1 MSDTLSEEGEEL
13 MAPPSAIPEPE
24 PAPDPPVVVDEP
36 ERQQRTRLQ
45 KRIRQMLVGIFL
57 MDAGVLFVTS
67 CVAWLYQKVIDDL
80 WFEAPYPYHWLP
92 LLGPG
97 MILLWLGMLVVFG
110 AYRVRNYGA
119 GFEEFRA
126 IATASL
132 VTFGVASMF
141 GFLAS
146 HHPSRG
152 YPILFFLLGTP
163 LLLLARYID
172 RRTLHVARQQ
182 GRLSIRMIA
191 LGSQQAVR
199 ELVDVLERAPWM
211 GYKVVGMCVPRGQQA
226 EEMGIPVL
234 GDIDDVRHQA
244 IEMNVD
250 GVIVAGGSY
259 SSAAD
264 LRRLGW
270 ALQGLELDMLVIPSL
285 TDIAGPR
292 VHMRH
297 VAGLPFVQVEEP
309 QSDRAGGWAKRTF
322 DVVLAGGGI
331 LVLSPLLLLVALL
344 IRLQDGGSV
353 LYRQR
358 RVGANGA
365 EFDMIKF
372 RSMVVDAES
381 RLDELAHANEHDGVL
396 FKIREDPRVTRVG
409 RFIRKYSIDEL
420 PQLFNVLRGEMS
432 LVGPRPP
439 LVNEYERYE
448 QDTHRRL
455 LVRPGMT
462 GLWQVSGRADLP
474 WSEAVRLDLYYV
486 DNWSMVIDLVIM
498 IKTVKA
504 VLVSRGAY

>member
-1 MSDTLSEEGEEL
+1 MAEGREL
-13 MAPPSAIPEPE
+13 VTSAPPADV
-24 PAPDPPVVVDEP
+24 PA
-36 ERQQRTRLQ
+36 RLQRTHLQ
-45 KRIRQMLVGIFL
+45 RRIRQMLLGIFL

-67 CVAWLYQKVIDDL
+67 TVAWLYQRRIDRYWDEPVYL
-80 WFEAPYPYHWLP
+80 YHWAP
-92 LLGPG
+92 VLGPG
-97 MILLWLGMLVVFG
+97 MIVLWLLMLVGFG
-110 AYRVRNYGA
+110 AYRTRSYGA

-126 IATASL
+126 IAVASL
-132 VTFGVASMF
+132 VTFGVATTY
-141 GFLAS
+141 GFFS
-146 HHPSRG
+146 PHQPTRG
-152 YPILFFLLGTP
+152 YPILFLVLGTP
-163 LLLLARYID
+163 LLLLARYVD
-172 RRTLHVARQQ
+172 RRTLHLARSQ

-191 LGSQQAVR
+191 LGSPQAVR
-199 ELVDVLERAPWM
+199 ELLDVLDRAPWM
-211 GYKVVGMCVPRGQQA
+211 GYKVVGMCVPHGQAA
-226 EEMGIPVL
+226 EDVGVPVL
-234 GDIDDVRHQA
+234 GDIDDVRQLA
-244 IEMNVD
+244 LDMAVD

-270 ALQGLELDMLVIPSL
+270 ALQGLDLAMLVVPAL

-297 VAGLPFVQVEEP
+297 VAGLPFVQVEDP

-322 DVVLAGGGI
+322 DLVVAAI
-331 LVLSPLLLLVALL
+331 LVALL
-344 IRLQDGGSV
+344 SPVLLLIALLVRLQDGGPA

-372 RSMVVDAES
+372 RSMVVDADA
-381 RLDELAHANEHDGVL
+381 RLAALAGANEHDGVL

-409 RFIRKYSIDEL
+409 RFIRKFSIDEL

-439 LVNEYERYE
+439 LVSEYERYE

-498 IKTVKA
+498 VKTVKA
-504 VLVSRGAY
+504 VLFSHGAY

>member
-13 MAPPSAIPEPE
+13 MSAASM
-24 PAPDPPVVVDEP
+24 PADDPAADNTAAADVVVRP
-36 ERQQRTRLQ
+36 QRTRLQ
-45 KRIRQMLVGIFL
+45 RRIRQMLVGIFL

-67 CVAWLYQKVIDDL
+67 CVAWLYQKTIDDL
-80 WFEAPYPYHWLP
+80 WFEPPYPYHWLP

-97 MILLWLGMLVVFG
+97 MILLWLAMLVVFG
-110 AYRVRNYGA
+110 AYRLRNYGA
-119 GFEEFRA
+119 GFEEFQA

-132 VTFGVASMF
+132 VTFGIACAF
-141 GFLAS
+141 GFLAG

-163 LLLLARYID
+163 LLLLARYLD
-172 RRTLHVARQQ
+172 RRTLHIARQQ

-191 LGSQQAVR
+191 LGSPQAVR
-199 ELVDVLERAPWM
+199 ELVDVLDRAPWM
-211 GYKVVGMCVPRGQQA
+211 GYKVLGMCVPRGQQA
-226 EEMGIPVL
+226 EEVGVPVL
-234 GDIDDVRHQA
+234 GEIDDVRQLA
-244 IEMNVD
+244 VDLGAD

-309 QSDRAGGWAKRTF
+309 QSDRAGGWAKRAF
-322 DVVLAGGGI
+322 DVVLAGAGVV
-331 LVLSPLLLLVALL
+331 VLSPLLLLVALL
-344 IRLQDGGSV
+344 IRLQDGGPV

-365 EFDMIKF
+365 EFDMVKF
-372 RSMVVDAES
+372 RSMVVDAEAK
-381 RLDELAHANEHDGVL
+381 LEEIAHANEHDGVL

-409 RFIRKYSIDEL
+409 KTIRKYSIDEL

-462 GLWQVSGRADLP
+462 GLWQVSGRSDLP

>member
-1 MSDTLSEEGEEL
+1 MSDTLSEGEAL
-13 MAPPSAIPEPE
+13 MNPPSE
-24 PAPDPPVVVDEP
+24 DVPV
-36 ERQQRTRLQ
+36 RQERTRLQ
-45 KRIRQMLVGIFL
+45 RRIRQMLKGIFL
-57 MDAGVLFVTS
+57 LDAGVLFVTS
-67 CVAWLYQKVIDDL
+67 VIAWWYQRVIDDL
-80 WFEAPYPYHWLP
+80 WFEPPYSYHYLP
-92 LLGPG
+92 LMGPG
-97 MILLWLGMLVVFG
+97 MIGLWLVMLISFG

-126 IATASL
+126 IAVASL
-132 VTFGVASMF
+132 VTFGIACMA
-141 GFLAS
+141 GFLAA
-146 HHPSRG
+146 HHPTRG

-172 RRTLHVARQQ
+172 RRTLHIARQQ
-182 GRLSIRMIA
+182 GRLSISMIA
-191 LGSQQAVR
+191 LGSPQAVR
-199 ELVDVLERAPWM
+199 ELVEVLGRAPWM
-211 GYKVVGMCVPRGQQA
+211 GYKVVGMCAPRGQLV
-226 EEMGIPVL
+226 EEVGVPVL
-234 GDIDDVRHQA
+234 GDIDDVRRLA
-244 IEMNVD
+244 VDLGVD

-270 ALQGLELDMLVIPSL
+270 ALQGLELEMLVVPSL

-322 DVVLAGGGI
+322 DLVVATCL
-331 LVLSPLLLLVALL
+331 LVALSPLLLAVALL
-344 IRLQDGGSV
+344 IRLQDAGPV

-358 RVGANGA
+358 RVGADGA

-372 RSMVVDAES
+372 RSMVVDAEA
-381 RLDELAHANEHDGVL
+381 RLAEIAHANEHDGVL

-409 RFIRKYSIDEL
+409 RFIRKFSIDEL
-420 PQLFNVLRGEMS
+420 PQLLNVLRGEMS

-439 LVNEYERYE
+439 LINEYERYE

-498 IKTVKA
+498 LKTVKA
-504 VLVSRGAY
+504 VLASRGAY

>member
-1 MSDTLSEEGEEL
+1 MSDTLAE
-13 MAPPSAIPEPE
+13 AQTSAE
-24 PAPDPPVVVDEP
+24 PAPEPVRP
-36 ERQQRTRLQ
+36 LHTPLQR
-45 KRIRQMLVGIFL
+45 RIRQMLIGIFL
-57 MDAGVLFVTS
+57 LDAGVLFVTS
-67 CVAWLYQKVIDDL
+67 AIAWWYQKVVDDL
-80 WFEAPYPYHWLP
+80 WAEAPYPYHYLP
-92 LLGPG
+92 FLGPG
-97 MILLWLGMLVVFG
+97 MILLWLLMLVVFG

-126 IATASL
+126 IAVASL
-132 VTFGVASMF
+132 VTFGVAVAF
-141 GFLAS
+141 GFLAV
-146 HHPSRG
+146 HHPTRG
-152 YPILFFLLGTP
+152 YPILFFLAGTP

-191 LGSQQAVR
+191 MGSPQAVR
-199 ELVDVLERAPWM
+199 ELLDVLRRAPGM
-211 GYKVVGMCVPRGQQA
+211 GYKVVGMCLPRGQQP
-226 EEMGIPVL
+226 EEVGVPVL
-234 GDIDDVRHQA
+234 GDIDDVRRLA
-244 IEMNVD
+244 VDLGVD

-270 ALQGLELDMLVIPSL
+270 ALQGLEIDMLVVPSL

-309 QSDRAGGWAKRTF
+309 QSDRAGGWAKRSF
-322 DVVLAGGGI
+322 DVLVAGVLVA
-331 LVLSPLLLLVALL
+331 LLSPLLLLVAALV
-344 IRLQDGGSV
+344 RLQDGGPA

-358 RVGANGA
+358 RVGANGTQ
-365 EFDMIKF
+365 FDMIKF
-372 RSMVVDAES
+372 LSMVVDAET
-381 RLDELAHANEHDGVL
+381 RLSEIQDENEHDGVL
-396 FKIREDPRVTRVG
+396 FKIRADPRVTRVR

-420 PQLFNVLRGEMS
+420 PQLFNVLGGEMS

-439 LVNEYERYE
+439 LVNEYEKYE

-498 IKTVKA
+498 VKTVKA
-504 VLVSRGAY
+504 VLASRGAY